1 MGTYV
6 ELEVDL
12 VQTVCRKHQ
21 WRSQNCQIKAGGRK
35 QKCLA
40 CFKFDISN
48 PRTLI
53 NKSLRCLSEHNPL
66 LPVGQSSPTPK
77 PSATYQ
83 GDPEFPFRC
92 HRKGGVRPEGGP
104 PLQGPLGNTSFRSDP
119 SLLTH
124 QCYKNPGLFS
134 SGNGQVCGFRKEF
147 PPRFVCG
154 CAMIPS

>member
-1 MGTYV
+1 MSRWALPCALLLVLIEAGRPAAPPNGLEKVLEDFHGRNLVQAAFRGEAVRELVEELLMGTYV

-66 LPVGQSSPTPK
+66 LPEMRRRQEVECRAIKSANEDQYLPGKFAFSVGL
-77 PSATYQ
+77 PS
-83 GDPEFPFRC
+83 
-92 HRKGGVRPEGGP
+92 
-104 PLQGPLGNTSFRSDP
+104 
-119 SLLTH
+119 
-124 QCYKNPGLFS
+124 
-134 SGNGQVCGFRKEF
+134 
-147 PPRFVCG
+147 
-154 CAMIPS
+154 